1 MRRTMSGVL
10 AIAIALGAT
19 GVAVAQQ
26 EDRQDVQAGFTTKK
40 PGTSTG
46 FSTRIFYKDPANPDA
61 KPRPVRNIVTT
72 FPAGTKFDG
81 AAAPTCD
88 ASDAELMSQGRDA
101 CPAESRIGSGRGTA
115 IIQTGTDPLRFD
127 LTIFNAPG
135 GVILLASNQGTNDT
149 LAVNRGTQEGRTLT
163 TPNPP
168 TPGVPE
174 EFQPALR
181 EIEFTTDARSSGGRS
196 LLTTPAT
203 CPRSGRL
210 STRLVLTYD
219 DGVTSSDVATTPCT
233 RPARRPTP
241 RRPRS
246 QGRGIQ
252 RSNERFQDLRQSG

>member
-1 MRRTMSGVL
+1 MRRTVSGVL
-10 AIAIALGAT
+10 AVTIVLGAT

-26 EDRQDVQAGFTTKK
+26 EDRQDVRAGFTTKK
-40 PGTSTG
+40 PGTSSG
-46 FSTRIFYKDPANPDA
+46 FTTRIFYKDPTDAAA
-61 KPRPVRNIVTT
+61 KPRPVRKIVTV

-81 AAAPTCD
+81 AAAPACN
-88 ASDAELMSQGRDA
+88 ASDAELMAQGRDA
-101 CPAESRIGSGRGTA
+101 CPAGSRIGGGRGTA
-115 IIQTGTDPLRFD
+115 IIQAGADPIRFD

-149 LAVNRGTQEGRTLT
+149 LAVNRGTQEGRRLT

-181 EIEFTTDARSSGGRS
+181 EIEFTTDARSSNGRS

-203 CPRSGRL
+203 CPRSRRL
-210 STRLVLTYD
+210 STRFVFTYD

-233 RPARRPTP
+233 RAAQRPAPRPRRRARRGP
-241 RRPRS
+241 S
-246 QGRGIQ
+246 ADV
-252 RSNERFQDLRQSG
+252 RFTG